1 MKWKKLK
8 KYWNVFTWS
17 FLLAQNPEIGRSDQ
31 TSLLITTAAILA
43 TFLLLF
49 SKEINLFYVN
59 CIEMQSRWQA
69 HPDDCMPTWKKVLVF
84 SPIQSVPLQHV
95 ITDAGNPL
103 YQIATQIYKQKL
115 QYTITQIAVKCKN
128 CGMQLRF
135 YFIVIWIF
143 RD

>member
-1 MKWKKLK
+1 MKKMKKIMK
-8 KYWNVFTWS
+8 CFSWN
-17 FLLAQNPEIGRSDQ
+17 FLLAQKPEIGRSDQ

-84 SPIQSVPLQHV
+84 SSIQGVPLQHV

-115 QYTITQIAVKCKN
+115 QYTITQLAVKCKN

>member
-1 MKWKKLK
+1 MKRFS
-8 KYWNVFTWS
+8 WN

-103 YQIATQIYKQKL
+103 YQIATQIY
-115 QYTITQIAVKCKN
+115 ISSISTQLAVKCKN

-135 YFIVIWIF
+135 KFIVIWIF